1 MWRAG
6 GNYVV
11 HINILTEKS
20 NRMARIGHF
29 LVLGEVTAKQSNCY
43 LYQ

>member
-1 MWRAG
+1 MWRDS
-6 GNYVV
+6 GNCVV

-20 NRMARIGHF
+20 NRMARVGHF
-29 LVLGEVTAKQSNCY
+29 LVLGEDTAKQSNCY